1 MKGHSAGWFV
11 LPSQFLNQQRSENL
25 HLTLVMDALSPL
37 LGKTMVIIAH
47 PDDEAVGCGAL
58 LQRMPA
64 PVVVFATDGAPRDA
78 YFWEK
83 YGSRQAYAELRQG
96 EARAALGL
104 AGVQQIEFLQ
114 AGEGQFVDQE
124 LFRCLAPALESLSAL
139 VRRHRP
145 EALLTLAYEGGHP
158 DHDSCSF
165 LTTVLARS
173 FSLPAWEMPLYF
185 RRTDGTALC
194 QQFRVCNGSEI
205 ALEPTTEEQEVKH
218 RILAAYAS
226 QGEVL
231 KQFSAATEWFR
242 PQAAHD
248 YSQPPHAGVLNYEA
262 WGWPIK
268 GSEVSAA
275 FANFLQSTE
284 LTPASPS

>member
-1 MKGHSAGWFV
+1 
-11 LPSQFLNQQRSENL
+11 
-25 HLTLVMDALSPL
+25 MDALASL
-37 LGKTMVIIAH
+37 LGKTLVLIAH

-58 LQRMPA
+58 LQRMTG
-64 PVVVFATDGAPRDA
+64 PVVVFATDGAPRDR

-83 YGSRQAYAELRQG
+83 AGSREAYAELRRR
-96 EARAALGL
+96 EARASLGV
-104 AGVQQIEFLQ
+104 AGVRHIEFLP
-114 AGEGQFVDQE
+114 AGEGYFTDQE

-145 EALLTLAYEGGHP
+145 QALLTLAYEGGHP

-165 LTTVLARS
+165 LTSMLARS

-185 RRTDGTALC
+185 RRTDGATLC
-194 QQFRVCNGSEI
+194 QQFRSLKGKEFS
-205 ALEPTTEEQEVKH
+205 LRPTAAEQKTKREM
-218 RILAAYAS
+218 LAAYAS
-226 QGEVL
+226 QGEIL

-242 PQAAHD
+242 PQAAYD
-248 YSQPPHAGVLNYEA
+248 YSQPPHTGVLNYEA

-275 FANFLQSTE
+275 FVNFLQSAE
-284 LTPASPS
+284 LAPASPA